1 MIGKI
6 STPRGEH
13 VQPLLYYLFGPGRHE
28 EHTDPH
34 IVAGWRHPADLEPP
48 LRPDGKRD
56 FTRLVGLLLQ
66 PQAALG
72 KRAYARPVW
81 HCSMRAAPEDRML
94 SDDEWAAIAHDVMH
108 RTGLSPYGQ
117 EDEAVRWVA
126 VRHDNDHIHLVAMLA
141 RQDGGKPSL
150 SWERYKVRAACLA
163 AEQRYGLRS
172 TAPADR
178 TAARR
183 PTRAE
188 NEKAA
193 RRGLD
198 EAPRVTLRRQVTTA
212 AASANSEQEFFTRMD
227 QVGLLVRQR
236 FSVKNPGQVTGYSVA
251 LPGDTTKDGGSV
263 WYGGGKL
270 APDLSWPKLRQRW
283 TPQRAT
289 PGHAHPN
296 LTAEERNAVWDHA
309 TRIAADAV
317 AQIRNLAWT
326 DPAAAAD
333 AAWATSDALHVA
345 AAMLGSRILRQAADA
360 YDRAARSPYGRI
372 PPPTPAGN
380 RLRQAARLL
389 SAFAYLTGDRSMAP
403 IVLITKLAALAEAV
417 AELRESQRHAAQAAA
432 ARAAAE
438 HLYAAT
444 RPAPAPPSR
453 SAPRA
458 SIAAQLA
465 ALSFPATTPRR
476 PTARTRTARPRSGR
490 PAAITQAITT
500 TPTRPQPLAAPWRHG
515 KDEEQIMDQ
524 SYPAVRRERS
534 RCGTC
539 CRGCW
544 AVVIW
549 RRRRAAAISAVSSRS
564 RRRER

>member
-13 VQPLLYYLFGPGRHE
+13 VEPLLYYLFGPGRHE

-34 IVAGWRHPADLEPP
+34 IIAGWRHPAALEPP
-48 LRPDGKRD
+48 LPPDGKRD
-56 FTRLVGLLLQ
+56 FAKLTGLLRQ

-72 KRAYARPVW
+72 DRAYARPVW
-81 HCSMRAAPEDRML
+81 HCAMRAAPEDRML
-94 SDDEWAAIAHDVMH
+94 SDDEWADIAHEVMH
-108 RTGLSPYGQ
+108 RTGLSPHGQ
-117 EDEAVRWVA
+117 EDEAVRWIA
-126 VRHDNDHIHLVAMLA
+126 VRHGDDHIHIVAMLA
-141 RQDGGKPSL
+141 RQDGGKPGL

-198 EAPRVTLRRQVTTA
+198 EAPRITLRRQVTTS
-212 AASANSEQEFFTRMD
+212 AASSNSEQEFFARLNAAGILIRM
-227 QVGLLVRQR
+227 R
-236 FSVKNPGQVTGYSVA
+236 FSIMNPRQVTGYSVA
-251 LPGDTTKDGGSV
+251 LPGDTTKDGGPV

-270 APDLSWPKLRQRW
+270 AADLSWPKLRQRW
-283 TPQRAT
+283 TQPRST
-289 PGHAHPN
+289 PGAGR
-296 LTAEERNAVWDHA
+296 LTAEERNAIWDHA
-309 TRIAADAV
+309 TRVAADAA
-317 AQIRNLAWT
+317 AQIRTLAWT

-333 AAWATSDALHVA
+333 AAWATSDTLHVA

-380 RLRQAARLL
+380 QLRQAARLL

-417 AELRESQRHAAQAAA
+417 AELRDSEQRAAQAASARATAERLHAAACPASA
-432 ARAAAE
+432 ARPQARFP
-438 HLYAAT
+438 T
-444 RPAPAPPSR
+444 
-453 SAPRA
+453 
-458 SIAAQLA
+458 AAQLA
-465 ALSFPATTPRR
+465 AGSFPRPPIPRR
-476 PTARTRTARPRSGR
+476 PGAGHPAPDQAGQRPARGPSPPRPRG
-490 PAAITQAITT
+490 PH
-500 TPTRPQPLAAPWRHG
+500 L
-515 KDEEQIMDQ
+515 
-524 SYPAVRRERS
+524 
-534 RCGTC
+534 
-539 CRGCW
+539 
-544 AVVIW
+544 
-549 RRRRAAAISAVSSRS
+549 
-564 RRRER
+564 

>member
-1 MIGKI
+1 VIGKI

-13 VQPLLYYLFGPGRHE
+13 IQPLLYYLFGPGRHE

-56 FTRLVGLLLQ
+56 FTKLTGLVLQ

-72 KRAYARPVW
+72 KRGYARPVW

-94 SDDEWAAIAHDVMH
+94 SDDEWAAIAHEVMH

-126 VRHDNDHIHLVAMLA
+126 VRHGEDHIHLVAMLA

-150 SWERYKVRAACLA
+150 SWERYKVRAACIA

-188 NEKAA
+188 NEKTA
-193 RRGLD
+193 RRNLD
-198 EAPRVTLRRQVTTA
+198 EAPRITLRRQVSTA
-212 AASANSEQEFFTRMD
+212 AASASSEDEFFARLD
-227 QVGLLVRQR
+227 QAGVLFRKR

-251 LPGDTTKDGGSV
+251 FPGDTTKDGGPV

-270 APDLSWPKLRQRW
+270 APDSTWPKLRQRW
-283 TPQRAT
+283 APHRTT
-289 PGHAHPN
+289 PGRHPD
-296 LTAEERNAVWDHA
+296 LTAEERNAVWEHA
-309 TRIAADAV
+309 TRVAADAA

-333 AAWATSDALHVA
+333 AAWATSDTLHVA
-345 AAMLGSRILRQAADA
+345 TAMLGSRILRQAADA

-380 RLRQAARLL
+380 QLRQAARLL
-389 SAFAYLTGDRSMAP
+389 SAFAYLTGDRSLAP

-417 AELRESQRHAAQAAA
+417 AELRESQQHAAQAAA
-432 ARAAAE
+432 VRAAAE
-438 HLYAAT
+438 RLYAAA
-444 RPAPAPPSR
+444 RPALPAQARPV
-453 SAPRA
+453 PRA
-458 SIAAQLA
+458 STAAQLA
-465 ALSFPATTPRR
+465 GLSFPQP
-476 PTARTRTARPRSGR
+476 ARPAPQ
-490 PAAITQAITT
+490 PAAPGQPGPGQGGPPPAC
-500 TPTRPQPLAAPWRHG
+500 RPSPPRPRG
-515 KDEEQIMDQ
+515 
-524 SYPAVRRERS
+524 PS
-534 RCGTC
+534 R
-539 CRGCW
+539 
-544 AVVIW
+544 
-549 RRRRAAAISAVSSRS
+549 
-564 RRRER
+564 